1 MLAGA
6 AATVVVHH
14 DAGADPGATLVDLA
28 THRSHH
34 AARFVTGNDRPL
46 ELAKSKRRGFFAGRA
61 IELEIAAA
69 HARRFDADDDI
80 VRPRR
85 RIRKGSDLQLPSAEK
100 SHSTHRNALQIG
112 RAWDRSNSDR
122 SNDAGR
128 SQRSM

>member
-69 HARRFDADDDI
+69 HARRL
-80 VRPRR
+80 
-85 RIRKGSDLQLPSAEK
+85 DLQHDLARSRRGVGKLHEVQAALPRE
-100 SHSTHRNALQIG
+100 
-112 RAWDRSNSDR
+112 D
-122 SNDAGR
+122 DAAHECLPCISPASSVLHG
-128 SQRSM
+128 SSG